1 MGIFLVVAAQA
12 FTASQF
18 VIEEKIMT
26 KYRIPAIKAVGLEG
40 FFGLALT
47 CLAVPIL
54 HFSIGIHRPLGPG
67 NVFDMYET

>member
-1 MGIFLVVAAQA
+1 
-12 FTASQF
+12 
-18 VIEEKIMT
+18 MT

-40 FFGLALT
+40 LFGLTLT

-54 HFSIGIHRPLGPG
+54 HFSIGINRPPGPG